1 MSNKII
7 RSICYFTNNPSNETV
22 NKLDEI
28 AQQLIV
34 AGYEIQIKRVCSS
47 GVSAKEL
54 NEKISDKELL
64 LCVGSVGL
72 DQAVKLLTDKRI
84 NFNLDLTDQ
93 KINDEHVKILFDMI
107 GQNPAKTFEF
117 TYVFNNAVS
126 SPFFPAA
133 TYEKE
138 GFAIGLQSND
148 LAENCNSL
156 DEWLN
161 KMKEVWD
168 EINLMFENDKDFLG
182 IDSSVAPFSNGKSS
196 LVNFVKK
203 LGYDFNDSVV
213 TDIYTQITN
222 FIKKENPKPIGLCG
236 IMFPCLEDFELAE
249 EYEKGNFTIE
259 RNVFLSL
266 HSGLG
271 IDTYP
276 IGINEDQTKVL
287 NILKLV
293 QALSNKYK
301 KSLSVRFVSDGKT
314 KIGEKT
320 DFQNQYLKDV
330 IIKKL

>member
-7 RSICYFTNNPSNETV
+7 RSICYFTKNPSAETV

-28 AQQLIV
+28 AQQLI
-34 AGYEIQIKRVCSS
+34 AADYEIQIKRICSS
-47 GVSAKEL
+47 GVSANEL
-54 NEKISDKELL
+54 NEKISDKDLL
-64 LCVGSVGL
+64 LCLGSVGL
-72 DQAVKLLTDKRI
+72 DDAVKSLTDKRI

-93 KINDEHVKILFDMI
+93 EINDEHVEILFYLI
-107 GQNPAKTFEF
+107 GQNPEKTFEF

-138 GFAIGLQSND
+138 GFAIGLQATD

-156 DEWLN
+156 DEWFT
-161 KMKEVWD
+161 KMKEAWD
-168 EINLMFENDKDFLG
+168 EINLIFENAEDFLG
-182 IDSSVAPFSNGKSS
+182 IDSSIAPFSNGKSS

-213 TDIYTQITN
+213 TDIYTKITD
-222 FIKKENPKPIGLCG
+222 FIKKANPKPTGLCG
-236 IMFPCLEDFELAE
+236 LMLPCLEDFELAG

-259 RNVFLSL
+259 RNLFLSL

-276 IGINEDQTKVL
+276 IGVDENKDKVL

-301 KSLSVRFVSDGKT
+301 KPLSVRFVSDGKA

-320 DFQNQYLKDV
+320 DFKNQYLKDV
-330 IIKKL
+330 IVEKL